1 MEKNFG
7 RLSIF
12 DLTPFPCTYV
22 HVSWSV
28 VYFDELN
35 HMKVSNIETETVMG
49 QMYGHGSQTIG
60 IRAIPI

>member
-1 MEKNFG
+1 MENNFG

-49 QMYGHGSQTIG
+49 QMYGHGS
-60 IRAIPI
+60 